1 LVLDTSPLIIAAINI
16 MNKTEL
22 LSAIFKGLPDGIDL
36 PRKTLETIIR
46 VMHDQ
51 IIKTLR
57 IGHSVSLP
65 GFGTF
70 KVKSMPARKGR
81 NPNTGEPIEIAA
93 HRKVTFTSAKALKE
107 KLNE

>member
-1 LVLDTSPLIIAAINI
+1 

-22 LSAIFKGLPDGIDL
+22 LSAIFKGLPDGINL
-36 PRKTLETIIR
+36 SRKTLDAILQT
-46 VMHDQ
+46 MFHQ
-51 IIKTLR
+51 ITQTLH
-57 IGHSVSLP
+57 IGHPVSLP

-81 NPNTGEPIEIAA
+81 NPKTGRLIDIAA
-93 HRKVTFTSAKALKE
+93 HRKITFTSAKALKE